1 MDLTGYDKIDSL
13 FTIEKLKVKGTSNMN
28 YNHYHDAY
36 EIYYLL
42 SGERTYFIK
51 DRTYNVTKGNLVFIN
66 MNDLHKTVDLGKGKV
81 YHERILINFKKDF
94 IESLLTPELEEDLCN
109 LLKGNS
115 SLVLMSFEESRFIEE
130 LLFRMLKEQTLKLEY
145 SQLYT
150 KTMLLELLVLIN
162 RYSKNNDIP
171 PKKDM
176 NSENIFKIAK
186 YLNSNYENE
195 ISLKLLSEKFFI
207 SESYL
212 SRSFKAVTGFNI
224 ITYLNTIR
232 IKEAQRMLIDSD
244 NNITKIAYMVG
255 YDSITHFERVFK
267 SIVCISPS
275 KYRSLNKKIKNS
287 FK

>member
-1 MDLTGYDKIDSL
+1 MNVTGYDKIDSL
-13 FTIEKLKVKGTSNMN
+13 FTIEKLKVKGISNMN

-66 MNDLHKTVDLGKGKV
+66 MNNLHKTIDIGKGKV
-81 YHERILINFKKDF
+81 YHERILINFKKEF
-94 IESLLTPELEEDLCN
+94 IESLLTSELENTLFN
-109 LLKGNS
+109 LLKSNS
-115 SLVLMSFEESRFIEE
+115 SLVVMSLEESRFIEE
-130 LLFRMLKEQTLKLEY
+130 LLFRMLKEQTLKFEY

-171 PKKDM
+171 PKNYM
-176 NSENIFKIAK
+176 NSENIFKIVK
-186 YLNSNYENE
+186 YLNSNYKNE

-224 ITYLNTIR
+224 ITYLNAVR

-244 NNITKIAYMVG
+244 SNITEIAYIVG

-267 SIVCISPS
+267 SIACISPS
-275 KYRSLNKKIKNS
+275 KYRKLNKK
-287 FK
+287 

>member
-1 MDLTGYDKIDSL
+1 MNITGYDKIDSL
-13 FTIEKLKVKGTSNMN
+13 FTIEKLKVKGISNMN
-28 YNHYHDAY
+28 YRHYHDAY

-51 DRTYNVTKGNLVFIN
+51 DRTYHVTKGNLVFIN
-66 MNDLHKTVDLGKGKV
+66 MNDLHKTVDIGKGKV
-81 YHERILINFKKDF
+81 YHERILINFKKEF
-94 IESLLTPELEEDLCN
+94 IESLLIPELEEDLSN
-109 LLKGNS
+109 LLNGNS
-115 SLVLMSFEESRFIEE
+115 SLISMNFEESRFIEE
-130 LLFRMLKEQTLKLEY
+130 LLFRMLKEQTFELEY

-171 PKKDM
+171 HKNNMK
-176 NSENIFKIAK
+176 NENIFKVVR
-186 YLNSNYENE
+186 YLNSNYKNE

-224 ITYLNTIR
+224 ITYLNAVR

-244 NNITKIAYMVG
+244 NPITEIAYIVG

-267 SIVCISPS
+267 SIVSISPS
-275 KYRSLNKKIKNS
+275 KYRRLNK
-287 FK
+287 